1 MKKVIDIVLMGIVF
15 FAPIIFPIFMAIL
28 YWGYGIR

>member
-1 MKKVIDIVLMGIVF
+1 MKKKIEMFGLYLIF

-28 YWGYGIR
+28 YWGFGVR